1 MAFINIKKYTAVGA
15 KLTCISPFSQQETE
29 AVVVRCC
36 SKLGFL
42 PSVNT
47 DFAIVYKDENKPM
60 FINASQYRYIVR
72 SGSKTKA
79 VHEVTR
85 ALLIETLK
93 KTQGGREWIER
104 FEFQTSK
111 FLNKPSEN
119 NAALA

>member
-15 KLTCISPFSQQETE
+15 KLTCISPFSQKETE

-36 SKLGFL
+36 SRLGIL

-47 DFAIVYKDENKPM
+47 DFAVVYKDENKPM
-60 FINASQYRYIVR
+60 FISASQYRYIVR
-72 SGSKTKA
+72 SGNKTKA

-85 ALLIETLK
+85 ALLIDTLK

-104 FEFQTSK
+104 YEFLTSK
-111 FLNKPSEN
+111 FMNQPPQTD
-119 NAALA
+119 AALA

>member
-1 MAFINIKKYTAVGA
+1 MSFIKIKKYTPVGA

-29 AVVVRCC
+29 AVVVRSC

-47 DFAIVYKDENKPM
+47 DFAVIYKDENKPM
-60 FINASQYRYIVR
+60 FITASQYRYIVK
-72 SGSKTKA
+72 SGNKTKA

-85 ALLIETLK
+85 ALLIDTLK

-104 FEFQTSK
+104 YEFQTSK
-111 FLNKPSEN
+111 YMNKPSQPD
-119 NAALA
+119 AALA

>member
-1 MAFINIKKYTAVGA
+1 MAFIKIKKYTAVGA

-36 SKLGFL
+36 IKLGFL

-85 ALLIETLK
+85 ALLIDTLK